1 MTCKKFQQWLSERNV
16 FGKQNTLPEEF
27 RRHSEGCDKCKKEL
41 HEAKKLH
48 ELLQSA
54 RAPDPGDEFWEQY
67 LSTVFTRIREKHE
80 AAEAPAFLLWSKRLL
95 IPAAAAV
102 ILFVGILV
110 ADTYYPVLDRFYY
123 DEEYTSDFDIME
135 AHDMVS
141 AQYMLDP
148 TPLYAMEEVIAEN
161 WGEEIIPIKKN

>member
-1 MTCKKFQQWLSERNV
+1 MTCTKFQQWLSERSIFEA
-16 FGKQNTLPEEF
+16 FGTMPEEF
-27 RRHSEGCDKCKKEL
+27 RRHIGKCNECKEEL
-41 HEAKKLH
+41 EKARKLH
-48 ELLQSA
+48 ALLQSA

-141 AQYMLDP
+141 SQYMLDP

-161 WGEEIIPIKKN
+161 WEVPPIKKN